1 MVELTGGR
9 YHASPVTTADGI
21 EAIKKAK
28 PYLVEPVMSLEV
40 ICPEDYVGSV
50 NGDITSRRGQV
61 KGMQLRNDAQVLDS
75 DVPLREMFGYA
86 TDLRSMTQGRALFTM
101 QFSHYGK
108 VPKSIEKEILE
119 KFQGKIVV

>member
-1 MVELTGGR
+1 
-9 YHASPVTTADGI
+9 
-21 EAIKKAK
+21 
-28 PYLVEPVMSLEV
+28 MSLEV

-86 TDLRSMTQGRALFTM
+86 TDLRSQTQGRATFTM
-101 QFSHYGK
+101 EFTKYGE
-108 VPKSIEKEILE
+108 VPNNIAEQLKTS
-119 KFQGKIVV
+119 